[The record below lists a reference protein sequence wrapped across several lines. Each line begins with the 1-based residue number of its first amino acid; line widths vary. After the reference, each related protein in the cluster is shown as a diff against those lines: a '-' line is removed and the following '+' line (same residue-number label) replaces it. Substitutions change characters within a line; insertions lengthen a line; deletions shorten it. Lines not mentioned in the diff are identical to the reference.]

1 MNTVVNDRL
10 QIGIEV
16 IERGAINVPVDLI
29 TIRFPRVFA
38 CLHFRIAPFAEPEFN
53 ALILLN
59 VAHESNQI
67 INSTN
72 SLANSEAGE
81 QLRIRY

>member
-1 MNTVVNDRL
+1 MDTIFNDRL

-16 IERGAINVPVDLI
+16 IERGAINVTVDLI

-38 CLHFRIAPFAEPEFN
+38 CLHFWIAPFAEPESN

-59 VAHESNQI
+59 VAHKSNQI
-67 INSTN
+67 INSINSLTN
-72 SLANSEAGE
+72 SKARE
-81 QLRIRY
+81 QLRIRH